1 MSLEK
6 RIEAL
11 ESEVKSIR
19 GTGKGWKIE
28 CEGSLEIQSNGFI
41 PKMASSVEK
50 HLEALT
56 ALVGP
61 CFKVE
66 NGQVF
71 IKNAFIEKESIQS
84 AKYDLTLIIARDES
98 GDEGLAQALEKAAKT
113 GVVAGCVA
121 ALKDAEAVELA
132 TKETAQNQAADNK
145 GFEIKKEGSFIM
157 RDTPTSKCIE
167 ILDSEGVIRVRI

>member
-28 CEGSLEIQSNGFI
+28 YEGSLEIQSNGFI

-71 IKNAFIEKESIQS
+71 IKNAFIEKESTQN
-84 AKYDLTLIIARDES
+84 AKYDVTLNIVRGESVDENLAR
-98 GDEGLAQALEKAAKT
+98 ALEKAAT
-113 GVVAGCVA
+113 DGA
-121 ALKDAEAVELA
+121 AAATELVKKDLLCRGPLCRLISATAV
-132 TKETAQNQAADNK
+132 
-145 GFEIKKEGSFIM
+145 
-157 RDTPTSKCIE
+157 
-167 ILDSEGVIRVRI
+167 